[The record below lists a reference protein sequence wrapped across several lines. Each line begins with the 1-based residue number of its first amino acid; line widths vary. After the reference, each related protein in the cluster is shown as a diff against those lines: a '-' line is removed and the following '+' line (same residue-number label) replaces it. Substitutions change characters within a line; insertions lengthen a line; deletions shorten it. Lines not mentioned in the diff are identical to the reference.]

1 MTKLRMRTAIF
12 LAWLLLFFNIE
23 RFHEPINIAS
33 FVYVL
38 AALVSIAI
46 VVLRSESGGRF
57 SVVVGTTLATFLFV
71 KWMLGYQIAHVA
83 LPLTVTEA
91 CALLISASLAWL
103 IAQAIREFEDNAQQ
117 VFHMHFDNHASDL
130 DATQTRLYREVR
142 RARKFGRP
150 LSVLA
155 LSASNAD
162 NPALRA
168 QFIKEVQQRGIRKY
182 IDARLA
188 QVINNC
194 ISDCDIVAYRDDC
207 FFVMCPEIAGDEL
220 EEVSRHMIEAAQQE
234 LGLTL
239 NIGSANFPE
248 EEVTLGGLLEKAE
261 RALHGKETPTVA
273 TPRNARAFH
282 AETPVNVNFNVSPFS
297 S

>member
-1 MTKLRMRTAIF
+1 MTKLRMRTAYL

-23 RFHEPINIAS
+23 RFHAPINIAS

-38 AALVSIAI
+38 AALVSIAV
-46 VVLRSESGGRF
+46 VVLRTETGVRF
-57 SVVVGTTLATFLFV
+57 GVVVGVMLTTFLFV
-71 KWMLGYQIAHVA
+71 KWMLGYEIAEAA

-91 CALLISASLAWL
+91 CALFVTASLAML

-117 VFHMHFDNHASDL
+117 VLHMHFDNQASDL
-130 DATQTRLYREVR
+130 DTTQTQLYREVR

-155 LSASNAD
+155 MSASNAE
-162 NPALRA
+162 NPTLVA
-168 QFIKEVQQRGIRKY
+168 QFIKEVQQRGVRKY

-188 QVINNC
+188 QVINGC
-194 ISDCDIVAYRDDC
+194 LSDCDIVAYRDDC
-207 FFVMCPEIAGDEL
+207 FFVMCPELSGEEIDEVARRL
-220 EEVSRHMIEAAQQE
+220 KQAVRES

-239 NIGSANFPE
+239 DIGSANFPE

-261 RALHGKETPTVA
+261 GALRGKETPTIS
-273 TPRNARAFH
+273 TPQTPAALRP
-282 AETPVNVNFNVSPFS
+282 ETPVNLNVSPS
-297 S
+297 TT